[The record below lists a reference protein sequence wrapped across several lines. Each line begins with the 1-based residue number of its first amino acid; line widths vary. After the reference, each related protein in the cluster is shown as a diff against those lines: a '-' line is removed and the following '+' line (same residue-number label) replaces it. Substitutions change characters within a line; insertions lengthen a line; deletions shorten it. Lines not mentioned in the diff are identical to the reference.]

1 MRKNI
6 IIVFLFLLFPFLGE
20 AQNPI
25 EKINYLILTQK
36 YTEALQL
43 TNEFVRDNPENPAG
57 YYQQALINKL
67 MYKYPDAIKSI
78 RNALDKEPENID
90 YITEYATL
98 LMKREREKEAVELF
112 EQAYSQDSTHIY
124 TGLNLGNYYLKTKEY
139 ERAQKILY
147 TLYINDTTNSY
158 LARNLGLCSIKLLD
172 KENSL
177 KWLKRALFL
186 DSTDIKA
193 YEYLAL
199 VYRSVEEFDE
209 ALACLNK
216 ATNVAPHNKSLY
228 IKIGDIHV
236 LRNHNYQ
243 AIPSYLEAL
252 AIDPKDDFV
261 VKSLG
266 LSYYKIKKYNQSIH
280 YLKKAL
286 SMGMKDLQ
294 CYIHLGKIYTHNNK
308 LDTANIYFSEALE
321 LLKPDNNLIFSV
333 KENMGK
339 NFYSKGEYAKAINQ
353 FDQIIKLELKEGYW
367 ETYRKNKVIID
378 IASIYHEKLEDKMKA
393 IEYYEKVIKPEV
405 MVNKNYYDY
414 AQTQIKKLKEE
425 LFFEGAL

>member
-1 MRKNI
+1 MRKI
-6 IIVFLFLLFPFLGE
+6 IIVFLFLLFPLLGE
-20 AQNPI
+20 AQNSL
-25 EKINYLILTQK
+25 EKINYLVLTQK

-43 TNEFVRDNPENPAG
+43 TNEFIRDNPENPKG
-57 YYQQALINKL
+57 FYQLAIIHKL
-67 MYKYPDAIKSI
+67 MYKYPEAIKAI
-78 RNALDKEPENID
+78 RHALNKGPENMD

-112 EQAYSQDSTHIY
+112 EQAYAKDSAHIY
-124 TGLNLGNYYLKTKEY
+124 AGLNLGNYYLKTKEY
-139 ERAQKILY
+139 ERAKKILY
-147 TLYINDTTNSY
+147 TLYVNDTTNSY

-186 DSTDIKA
+186 DSTDVKA

-216 ATNVAPHNKSLY
+216 ATKVAPYNKYLY

-236 LRNHNYQ
+236 LRNHNYR

-252 AIDPKDDFV
+252 AIDPTDDLV
-261 VKSLG
+261 VKNLG
-266 LSYYKIKKYNQSIH
+266 LSYYKIKKYNQSMH

-286 SMGMKDLQ
+286 SMGMNDLQ
-294 CYIHLGKIYTHNNK
+294 CYTHLGEIYTHKNK
-308 LDTANIYFSEALE
+308 LDTANIYFSQALE
-321 LLKPDNNLIFSV
+321 LLKPDNDLIFSV

-339 NFYSKGEYAKAINQ
+339 NFYSMGEYAKAIDQ
-353 FDQIIKLELKEGYW
+353 FNQIIKLELKEGYW

-378 IASIYHEKLEDKMKA
+378 IASIYYEKLDDKMKA
-393 IEYYEKVIKPEV
+393 IEYYEKITEPEI

-414 AQTQIKKLKEE
+414 AQKQIKKLKEE

>member
-1 MRKNI
+1 MRKI
-6 IIVFLFLLFPFLGE
+6 IIVFLFLLFPLLGE
-20 AQNPI
+20 AQNSL
-25 EKINYLILTQK
+25 EKINYLVLTQK

-43 TNEFVRDNPENPAG
+43 TNEFIRDNPENPKG
-57 YYQQALINKL
+57 FYQLAIIHKL
-67 MYKYPDAIKSI
+67 MYKYPEAIKAI
-78 RNALDKEPENID
+78 RHALNKGPENMD

-112 EQAYSQDSTHIY
+112 EQAYAKDSAHIY
-124 TGLNLGNYYLKTKEY
+124 AGLNLGNYYLKTKEY
-139 ERAQKILY
+139 ERAKKILY
-147 TLYINDTTNSY
+147 TLYVNDTTNSY

-177 KWLKRALFL
+177 KWLKRALYL
-186 DSTDIKA
+186 DSTDVKA

-216 ATNVAPHNKSLY
+216 ATKVAPYNKYLY

-236 LRNHNYQ
+236 LRNHNYR
-243 AIPSYLEAL
+243 AIPAYLEAL
-252 AIDPKDDFV
+252 AIDPTDDFV

-266 LSYYKIKKYNQSIH
+266 LSYYKIKKYNQSMH

-286 SMGMKDLQ
+286 SMGMNDLQ
-294 CYIHLGKIYTHNNK
+294 CYTHLGEIYTHKNK
-308 LDTANIYFSEALE
+308 LDTANIYFSQALE
-321 LLKPDNNLIFSV
+321 LLKPDNDLIFSV

-339 NFYSKGEYAKAINQ
+339 NFYSMGEYAKAIDQ
-353 FDQIIKLELKEGYW
+353 FNQIIKLELKEGYW

-378 IASIYHEKLEDKMKA
+378 IASIYYEKLDDKMKA
-393 IEYYEKVIKPEV
+393 IEYYEKITEPEI

-414 AQTQIKKLKEE
+414 AQKQIKKLKEE